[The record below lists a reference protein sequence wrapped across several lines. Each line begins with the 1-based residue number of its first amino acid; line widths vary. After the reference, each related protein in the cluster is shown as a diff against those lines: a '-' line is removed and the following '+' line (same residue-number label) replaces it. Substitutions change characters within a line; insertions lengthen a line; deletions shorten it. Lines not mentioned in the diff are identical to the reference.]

1 MIKNRFDTNC
11 SVCKIPV
18 MKGEGFAV
26 NNASTGGV
34 WVNYCADHAPKGEPR
49 QQRPAPKAAPKP
61 APKATSQSVAKAA
74 PKAAAENSL
83 EAELRAMG
91 GIVNLK
97 GKEYVLYKGLLMLAK
112 KSGCTDIIVE
122 AVEIDTE
129 KGYAIMRATVS
140 GKLGTSVDYGDAT
153 QSNVGRM
160 IAPHYIRMASTRA
173 KARALRDWLGC
184 GITALEELGSK
195 GD

>member
-1 MIKNRFDTNC
+1 MIKNRFASNC
-11 SVCKIPV
+11 SVCKIPIA
-18 MKGEGFAV
+18 KGEGFAV
-26 NNASTGGV
+26 NNADTGGK
-34 WVNYCADHAPKGEPR
+34 WKNYCKDHAPAQEER
-49 QQRPAPKAAPKP
+49 NHRPAPKQASKAATPAKTAAPKE
-61 APKATSQSVAKAA
+61 T
-74 PKAAAENSL
+74 SL

-112 KSGCTDIIVE
+112 KSGCTDIVVE
-122 AVEIDTE
+122 AVEIDMD
-129 KGYAIMRATVS
+129 KGFAIMRATVT

-153 QSNVGRM
+153 QQNTGKM
-160 IAPHYIRMASTRA
+160 IGPHFIRMASTRA

-195 GD
+195 ES

>member
-1 MIKNRFDTNC
+1 MIKNRFPTNC

-18 MKGEGFAV
+18 AKGEGFAV
-26 NNASTGGV
+26 NNASTGGK
-34 WVNYCADHAPKGEPR
+34 WVNFCADHAPSEEPR
-49 QQRPAPKAAPKP
+49 QQRPAPKAAPKAAPQP
-61 APKATSQSVAKAA
+61 APKAA
-74 PKAAAENSL
+74 PKPAAENSL

-129 KGYAIMRATVS
+129 KGYAIMKATVT

-195 GD
+195 ES

>member
-1 MIKNRFDTNC
+1 MIKNRFASNC
-11 SVCKIPV
+11 SVCKIPIA
-18 MKGEGFAV
+18 KGEGFAV
-26 NNASTGGV
+26 NNADTGGK
-34 WVNYCADHAPKGEPR
+34 WKNYCKDHAPAQEER
-49 QQRPAPKAAPKP
+49 SHRPAPKQAPQAAAPAPTKAP
-61 APKATSQSVAKAA
+61 TKTSAPKET
-74 PKAAAENSL
+74 SL

-112 KSGCTDIIVE
+112 KSGCTDIVVE
-122 AVEIDTE
+122 AVEINMD
-129 KGYAIMRATVS
+129 KGFAIMRATVT

-153 QSNVGRM
+153 QQNTGKM
-160 IAPHYIRMASTRA
+160 IGPHFIRMASTRA